1 VTHHSLWLFPS
12 HVAWYSVK
20 LRARDVVQIYQLS
33 DQDLNLDDCE
43 STVQG
48 VEIPSEV

>member
-1 VTHHSLWLFPS
+1 MLHGILS
-12 HVAWYSVK
+12 K

-33 DQDLNLDDCE
+33 NQDLNLDDCE

-48 VEIPSEV
+48 LETAAHLC